1 MTAPR
6 VVPSA
11 WMSASRDRVEARLA
25 HFLGEKRA
33 ETERRSPASLELVEA
48 IDGLTMRGGKR
59 LRPMVLEAAYRAVA
73 PTGDP
78 PAATARETA
87 RPDFISLTLAKDGR
101 LALDEAELGGLDEVA
116 PRLRERLA
124 ARRDKDR
131 LVVVRA
137 DASLPHVAVRRL
149 LEAAREGGARNLG
162 IATSQITDGRP

>member
-1 MTAPR
+1 MVKINVTPIIDVALVLVIILLVTAPM
-6 VVPSA
+6 
-11 WMSASRDRVEARLA
+11 MSMSDLPVDL
-25 HFLGEKRA
+25 
-33 ETERRSPASLELVEA
+33 
-48 IDGLTMRGGKR
+48 
-59 LRPMVLEAAYRAVA
+59 
-73 PTGDP
+73 
-78 PAATARETA
+78 PAAHARDTE

-101 LALDEAELGGLDEVA
+101 LAIDEAELGGLDEVA

>member
-1 MTAPR
+1 MVKINVTPIIDVALVLVIILLVTAPM
-6 VVPSA
+6 
-11 WMSASRDRVEARLA
+11 MSMSDLPVDL
-25 HFLGEKRA
+25 
-33 ETERRSPASLELVEA
+33 
-48 IDGLTMRGGKR
+48 
-59 LRPMVLEAAYRAVA
+59 
-73 PTGDP
+73 
-78 PAATARETA
+78 PAAHARDTK

-101 LALDEAELGGLDEVA
+101 LAIDEAELGGLDEVA

-137 DASLPHVAVRRL
+137 DASLPHAAVRRL

>member
-1 MTAPR
+1 MVKINVTPIIDVALVLVIILLVTAPM
-6 VVPSA
+6 
-11 WMSASRDRVEARLA
+11 MSMSDLQVDL
-25 HFLGEKRA
+25 
-33 ETERRSPASLELVEA
+33 
-48 IDGLTMRGGKR
+48 
-59 LRPMVLEAAYRAVA
+59 
-73 PTGDP
+73 
-78 PAATARETA
+78 PAAHARDTE

-101 LALDEAELGGLDEVA
+101 LAIDEAELGGLDEVA

-137 DASLPHVAVRRL
+137 DASLPHAAVRRL

>member
-1 MTAPR
+1 MVKLTVTPNIDVALVLVIILLVTAPM
-6 VVPSA
+6 
-11 WMSASRDRVEARLA
+11 MSMSDLPVDL
-25 HFLGEKRA
+25 
-33 ETERRSPASLELVEA
+33 
-48 IDGLTMRGGKR
+48 
-59 LRPMVLEAAYRAVA
+59 
-73 PTGDP
+73 
-78 PAATARETA
+78 PAAHARDTE

-101 LALDEAELGGLDEVA
+101 LAIDEAELGGLDEVA